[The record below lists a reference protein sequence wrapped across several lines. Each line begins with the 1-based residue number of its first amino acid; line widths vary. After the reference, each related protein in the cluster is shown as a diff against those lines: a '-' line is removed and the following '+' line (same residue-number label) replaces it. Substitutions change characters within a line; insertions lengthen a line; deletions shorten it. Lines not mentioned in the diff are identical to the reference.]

1 MDTQSLEAFCA
12 VAQCRS
18 FSQAAEQL
26 YLTQP
31 AVSKRVAGLEHSL
44 GCRLFDRL
52 GRQVQLTEAGE
63 LLLPRARQVLQ
74 TLGDSRQQIA
84 DLAGD
89 VRGQLQLVTSHHV
102 GLHRLPPLLQRYARQ
117 YPAVD
122 LQLRFMDSE
131 QAYQEIAQ
139 GQHHLALITLASQAS
154 DGVVEQL
161 WWNDELVFVCAADH
175 PLAQHP
181 TLSPAELVQHRAILP
196 ELSSQTS
203 QIILARLQQAGA
215 RPEVALTAK
224 AFDAV
229 KMMVSIGLG
238 WSVLPKTLLSP
249 DLRQLQPFAERE
261 QNQLSRRLGCIY
273 HPDRALSNAA
283 RAFLALGTSAADS
296 VPC

>member
-12 VAQCRS
+12 VAQCQS

-26 YLTQP
+26 HLTQP
-31 AVSKRVAGLEHSL
+31 AVSKRVANLEQSL

-52 GRQVQLTEAGE
+52 GRQVQLTDAGR

-84 DLAGD
+84 DLAGE
-89 VRGQLQLVTSHHV
+89 VRGELQLATSHHV

-131 QAYQEIAQ
+131 QAYQDIAQ
-139 GQHHLALITLASQAS
+139 GQHHLALVTLASQPSA
-154 DGVVEQL
+154 GVREQL
-161 WWNDELVFVCAADH
+161 WWEDELVFVCANQH
-175 PLAQHP
+175 PLAQAGSLNP
-181 TLSPAELVQHRAILP
+181 TELVKHRAILP

-203 QIILARLQQAGA
+203 QIILARLQLAGA
-215 RPEVALTAK
+215 RPDVALTAK

-238 WSVLPKTLLSP
+238 WSVLPKALLSE
-249 DLRQLQPFAERE
+249 DLCQLQPFQDGEHNR
-261 QNQLSRRLGCIY
+261 LTRRLGCIY

-283 RAFLALGTSAADS
+283 RAFLALHTG
-296 VPC
+296 PC